1 VWEEGEGRRTATGEV
16 RMEAKTTRLV
26 GVMGV
31 REAADRLEA
40 LAREL
45 RAGSLGLAAGRQT
58 VRLSPAVMLDV
69 EIRASQRRDREG
81 VDVRLSWSPQ
91 HPETLR
97 LRGEF

>member
-1 VWEEGEGRRTATGEV
+1 
-16 RMEAKTTRLV
+16 MEAKMTRLV

-31 REAADRLEA
+31 WEAADRLEA

-45 RAGSLGLAAGRQT
+45 RAGSLGVESGRT
-58 VRLSPAVMLDV
+58 SVRLSPAVMLDV

-81 VDVRLSWSPQ
+81 VDVRLSWHPQ
-91 HPETLR
+91 HPEALA